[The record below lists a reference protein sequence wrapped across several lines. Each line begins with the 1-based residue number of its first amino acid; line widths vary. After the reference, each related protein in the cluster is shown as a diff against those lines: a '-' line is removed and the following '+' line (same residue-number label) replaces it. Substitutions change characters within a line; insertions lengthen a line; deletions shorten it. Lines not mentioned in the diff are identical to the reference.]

1 MTGVAALIAAI
12 SFALLAVISVYVLL
26 RLVRVIS
33 DARTLLTE
41 FRGRGDELL
50 ARANAAVDRAQ
61 AQLDRTDRVTTSMDD
76 LGDGMAELAGHLQAV
91 AAVGRTL
98 AVSPA
103 GKLAAL
109 VYGVRHALSLRRGA
123 SRTVRGELDRDRGER
138 ATGRPGRPGRPDRP
152 DRRELIRG
160 NR

>member
-1 MTGVAALIAAI
+1 MTMTGIAALIAAI
-12 SFALLAVISVYVLL
+12 SFALLAVTGGYVLL

-33 DARTLLTE
+33 DAGTLLAE

-50 ARANAAVDRAQ
+50 ARANSAVDRAQ

-91 AAVGRTL
+91 AAAGRTL

-109 VYGVRHALSLRRGA
+109 VYGIRHALSLR
-123 SRTVRGELDRDRGER
+123 
-138 ATGRPGRPGRPDRP
+138 
-152 DRRELIRG
+152 
-160 NR
+160 

>member
-1 MTGVAALIAAI
+1 MTGIAALIAAI
-12 SFALLAVISVYVLL
+12 SFALLAVTGVYVLF
-26 RLVRVIS
+26 RLTRVIS
-33 DARTLLTE
+33 DARTALAD
-41 FRGRGDELL
+41 FRGHGDELL

-76 LGDGMAELAGHLQAV
+76 LGDGMAELAGQVRAV
-91 AAVGRTL
+91 AAVGKTL

-123 SRTVRGELDRDRGER
+123 GRTVRGELDRNRG
-138 ATGRPGRPGRPDRP
+138 
-152 DRRELIRG
+152 ELIRG
-160 NR
+160 SR

>member
-1 MTGVAALIAAI
+1 MNVTGIAALIAAI
-12 SFALLAVISVYVLL
+12 SFALLAVTGVFVLL

-50 ARANAAVDRAQ
+50 ARANSAVDRAQ
-61 AQLDRTDRVTTSMDD
+61 AQLERTDRVAASMDD
-76 LGDGMAELAGHLQAV
+76 LGDGMAELAGHMQAA

-109 VYGVRHALSLRRGA
+109 VYGIRHALSLRRGA
-123 SRTVRGELDRDRGER
+123 GRTVRGELDRDRH
-138 ATGRPGRPGRPDRP
+138 ARP

>member
-1 MTGVAALIAAI
+1 MTGTAALIAAI
-12 SFALLAVISVYVLL
+12 SFALLAVTGVYVLL
-26 RLVRVIS
+26 RLARVIS

-41 FRGRGDELL
+41 FSGRGDELL

-76 LGDGMAELAGHLQAV
+76 LGDGMAELAGQVQSV

-98 AVSPA
+98 AASPA

-109 VYGVRHALSLRRGA
+109 VYGVRHAVSLRRGDT
-123 SRTVRGELDRDRGER
+123 RTVRGELDRDRGER
-138 ATGRPGRPGRPDRP
+138 DPGRR

>member
-1 MTGVAALIAAI
+1 MNLTGIAALIAAI
-12 SFALLAVISVYVLL
+12 SFALLAVTSVFVLL
-26 RLVRVIS
+26 RLAGVIS
-33 DARTLLTE
+33 DARTMLTD

-61 AQLDRTDRVTTSMDD
+61 VQLDRTDQVTTSMDD
-76 LGDGMAELAGHLQAV
+76 LGDGMAELAGQVQAV

-98 AVSPA
+98 AASPA

-109 VYGVRHALSLRRGA
+109 VYGVRHAMSLRRGA
-123 SRTVRGELDRDRGER
+123 SWTVRGELDRDRRER
-138 ATGRPGRPGRPDRP
+138 DLE
-152 DRRELIRG
+152 RRELIRG